1 MFLLFFF
8 LQIIHLPWSKEPHKL
23 KTGSASVVCLLT
35 KQLICSNW
43 HLLVSFLWGQTIC
56 WKSVWSCIWDIVSIS
71 DKHCSVVVVTLK
83 RDLDWQVSLQ
93 SNFSEQPPKGTC
105 ARSSTS
111 VLNNWSAL
119 TLEDEQWRWV
129 LRCRHRWVLIY
140 ILIDVFPSSLSFIK
154 KGETCML
161 PVFQDCIVIL

>member
-1 MFLLFFF
+1 MIVSNIFVSSFSFF

-111 VLNNWSAL
+111 VLNNRSAL

-129 LRCRHRWVLIY
+129 LRCRHRWVLNVHTY
-140 ILIDVFPSSLSFIK
+140 WCVSL
-154 KGETCML
+154 
-161 PVFQDCIVIL
+161 